1 MEVIVGK
8 TAGFCYGVKR
18 AVEGAKK
25 EIKNSKKKI
34 YCLGEIVHNKEVVK
48 NLEERGIEF
57 IEKPDEVKQNDS
69 LTIIRAHG
77 IPKQIYRMCNE
88 KSIQIADYT
97 CPKVLR
103 IHEIA
108 EEYNKKG
115 YYIVLIGSKK
125 HPENIGTISFCG
137 EKMSVIENM
146 EDVERVIEEIKNSGH
161 SKCLVIAQTTYHI
174 ERFKKIEK
182 MIEERLPDKIQLE
195 VKNTI
200 CEATA
205 VRQKETEELS
215 KKVDKMIIIGG
226 NNSSNTKKLYEVA
239 KQNCANSICIETKN
253 DLKKEDLCKCKKIGV
268 MAGASTPRES
278 IEEVVNK
285 IKESSE

>member
-18 AVEGAKK
+18 AVEGAKE

-48 NLEERGIEF
+48 NLEESGIEF

-77 IPKQIYRMCNE
+77 IPKQIHRMCNE

-115 YYIVLIGSKK
+115 
-125 HPENIGTISFCG
+125 
-137 EKMSVIENM
+137 
-146 EDVERVIEEIKNSGH
+146 
-161 SKCLVIAQTTYHI
+161 
-174 ERFKKIEK
+174 
-182 MIEERLPDKIQLE
+182 
-195 VKNTI
+195 
-200 CEATA
+200 
-205 VRQKETEELS
+205 
-215 KKVDKMIIIGG
+215 
-226 NNSSNTKKLYEVA
+226 
-239 KQNCANSICIETKN
+239 
-253 DLKKEDLCKCKKIGV
+253 
-268 MAGASTPRES
+268 
-278 IEEVVNK
+278 
-285 IKESSE
+285 